1 MTRHE
6 KRAGE
11 LFTEGYN
18 CAQSVFAAF
27 AEDLGMDE
35 KAALRLSSAFGGG
48 IGRLREVCGAASG
61 MAMVLGAIEG
71 YDVPDDGE
79 GKKAYY
85 ARVQALMGT
94 FKDEFGSYI
103 CRELLDVPGPE
114 GPTPEK
120 RDAKYD
126 RERPCRRCVEFAAR
140 LADER
145 ILKCE

>member
-1 MTRHE
+1 MTKHE

-11 LFTEGYN
+11 LFLAGYN

-61 MAMVLGAIEG
+61 LMMVLGAVEG
-71 YDVPDDGE
+71 YDVPDDEE

-85 ARVQALMGT
+85 TRIQALMGT
-94 FKDEFGSYI
+94 FRDECGSYL
-103 CRELLDVPGPE
+103 CRELLDAAGPE
-114 GPTPEK
+114 EPTPE
-120 RDAKYD
+120 RRTAKYH
-126 RERPCRRCVEFAAR
+126 RERPCGGCVRYAAR

>member
-1 MTRHE
+1 MTKHE

-11 LFTEGYN
+11 LFQEGYN

-27 AEDLGMDE
+27 AEEVGMDE

-61 MAMVLGAIEG
+61 MMMVLGAVEG
-71 YDVPDDGE
+71 YDVPNDDA

-85 ARVQALMGT
+85 ARIQELMGQ

-103 CRELLDVPGPE
+103 CRELLDAKGPE
-114 GPTPEK
+114 EPTPEK
-120 RDAKYD
+120 RTAEYYA
-126 RERPCRRCVEFAAR
+126 ERPCKRCVEFAAR
-140 LADER
+140 LTDER
-145 ILKCE
+145 ILKCK

>member
-1 MTRHE
+1 MTKHE

-11 LFTEGYN
+11 LFTQGYN
-18 CAQSVFAAF
+18 CAQSTFAAF
-27 AEDLGMDE
+27 ADVLGMDE

-61 MAMVLGAIEG
+61 LMMVLGAVEG
-71 YDVPDDGE
+71 YDVPDDDE

-85 ARVQALMGT
+85 ARIQALMGE

-103 CRELLDVPGPE
+103 CRELLDVEGPQD
-114 GPTPEK
+114 PTPEK
-120 RDAKYD
+120 RDAKYYG
-126 RERPCRRCVEFAAR
+126 ERPCRRCVEFAAK